1 MWVKL
6 HDGWDENP
14 KILSV
19 SEPAILM
26 WIRAITYANRNK
38 TGGYIP
44 RGALHKL
51 TPSPAFAE
59 LADEL
64 ANVRVPGCTGGLFDR
79 LENGYRVHDYEVYQP
94 AQDTE
99 GSRSQGP
106 SGELREKRSRA
117 GKAGAESRWHP
128 KANDSNV
135 PPGNDGKVPMAKTA
149 GPDGKPMAPDSNPA
163 PADGPTGFSPARAGR
178 ETVATDGKVP
188 MPPVA
193 TFATPDPVPAPVHT
207 HAITPARG
215 TSPGEAGL
223 ATADVWLAAVRRV
236 PALTLLHD
244 DQAWARDVE
253 GTSALRATRAEDAEA
268 AILAFADKTAGR
280 TWHERGELVRE
291 LGGYVARAKQIGD
304 ERRSRERGRSG
315 PSPARTNG
323 HHGPRQ
329 APRGAPVPTP
339 SRAGDVE
346 LDLGDRRQAG

>member
-19 SEPAILM
+19 SEAAILM

-94 AQDTE
+94 AQDTDT
-99 GSRSQGP
+99 GRSQGP
-106 SGELREKRSRA
+106 RDSISETRSRSGKKGA
-117 GKAGAESRWHP
+117 QARWHGKA
-128 KANDSNV
+128 KDSNL
-135 PPGNDGKVPMAKTA
+135 PPGNDGKEAMANPFAT
-149 GPDGKPMAPDSNPA
+149 DGKPMATDGNPMA
-163 PADGPTGFSPARAGR
+163 SDGPTGPSPAHAGR
-178 ETVATDGKVP
+178 EAVATDGKVP
-188 MPPVA
+188 MANVA

-207 HAITPARG
+207 HTSTPARG
-215 TSPGEAGL
+215 TSPGEAEP
-223 ATADVWLAAVRRV
+223 ATAAVWLAAVRRV

-253 GTSALRATRAEDAEA
+253 GTSWLRMTRAEDAEA

-280 TWHERGELVRE
+280 TWHERAELVRE

-304 ERRSRERGRSG
+304 EKRTRERGRSG

-323 HHGPRQ
+323 HHGPRP
-329 APRGAPVPTP
+329 APRGAPAPTP